1 MTICAICAEDVV
13 DGARF
18 CPQCGAL
25 LGTPSGL
32 EERKLVT
39 AVFAD
44 LVGFTS
50 RSEGMDVEDVRG
62 TLVVYFRLLRQ
73 ELERFGGTVEKFIG
87 DAVVAIFGAPA
98 AHEDDP
104 ERAVRAALSIQAV
117 LARAREERPNFD
129 LHVRIGVNTGE
140 ALVAIGAN
148 PHAGEGLAAGDV
160 VNTAAR
166 LQTAAPADGVLVGEM
181 TYRATSHV
189 VDYTGAQAI
198 EVKGKQYP
206 LNVWVAREAA
216 SLDADAGRPLAAP
229 LVGRDAQLEAL
240 WSTLE
245 RVRQER
251 SPRLLTLTGVPGI
264 GKSRL
269 VLELFR
275 RIEDTGAD
283 IRCRRGRSLP
293 YGEGVTFW
301 ALAEMVKAEAGIL
314 HSDSGA
320 AVARKLHQAVV
331 GIVDD
336 SHDAAWIESE
346 LRPLVGLE
354 RGQDLG
360 ADRQAETFAGWR
372 LFLESLARQRPLVLV
387 FEDIH
392 WADQALLEFIEHL
405 ADWLAGVPVLVLCT
419 ARPELFDQRPGWL
432 EGHANTDAIPLWP
445 LSDGATAE
453 LITDLLGQVPLPAD
467 IEQTLLR
474 RADGNPLYAQEY
486 VRMLVDRGLIVRA
499 GDRWALAEGAE
510 LPLPETVQ
518 SIIAARLDALTP
530 EEKAIVQ
537 DASVIGKVVWVGAVA
552 HVAGR
557 TRWAVEE
564 GLRRLQRK
572 EFLRLEQ
579 SSSVGAEMQYAF
591 QHALIRDVA
600 YSQIVRSVRADKHLR
615 AAAWI
620 ESLAEDRGDRVE
632 LLAHHYLTALE
643 LGSAAGSVDDALPER
658 ARGALLEAAD
668 RALGLNA
675 FTAAV
680 RFYTSAFELYPG
692 DEPVPP
698 RLRYRRAKARMYGEE
713 VLPDDLRDIAREL
726 ADGGDLESASEAESD
741 IGIWFDQQGHK
752 DDALDHLRRAV
763 DLLRSAPASRAKAG
777 ALTSL
782 ASVHV
787 LRGGLDEAIHAALE
801 SGTLAN
807 ELELDDLRAWSHQT
821 MALALLQQ
829 QDARGIGE
837 FEQAFAIAR
846 HLESY
851 DGAMIENNYGVCLLA
866 LGDLA
871 GAMRVQTQAR
881 RRSER
886 LGLPYAARL
895 VDGALGCLLYHSG
908 DWEQAGAIA
917 ARVIGQGDGTQHG
930 EAVEAHTIRG
940 RMALARGDRELAAE
954 DARRALSL
962 AREIGEP
969 QYLVPALGFQAHLHV
984 LEGRPDAAAE
994 LVSELVRDWWI
1005 GLALS
1010 AESLACAAF
1019 AASQAPAARDEFIAA
1034 ASRYALPSGWV
1045 EAAAVVAAG
1054 DFGLA
1059 ADRYR
1064 AIGSLPDEAAM
1075 RLHALKRGIEAGDMR
1090 PTLAWWHTVG
1100 AAGYAHEAAEAI
1112 GVGLRSPVSG
1122 PPPPG

>member
-181 TYRATSHV
+181 TYRATIHV

-198 EVKGKQYP
+198 EVKGKQHP

-269 VLELFR
+269 VLELFG

-283 IRCRRGRSLP
+283 VRCRRGRSLP

-354 RGQDLG
+354 RGQDPG

-453 LITDLLGQVPLPAD
+453 LITDLLGQVAAAGRHRADAAPAGRRQPPLRAGVRPDAGRPRPD
-467 IEQTLLR
+467 RPRRRSLGSGGGR
-474 RADGNPLYAQEY
+474 RAAA
-486 VRMLVDRGLIVRA
+486 A
-499 GDRWALAEGAE
+499 GDRPEHHRRAPGRADAGGEGDRPGRIGDRQGR
-510 LPLPETVQ
+510 LGRRRG
-518 SIIAARLDALTP
+518 ARRR
-530 EEKAIVQ
+530 
-537 DASVIGKVVWVGAVA
+537 A
-552 HVAGR
+552 H
-557 TRWAVEE
+557 
-564 GLRRLQRK
+564 
-572 EFLRLEQ
+572 
-579 SSSVGAEMQYAF
+579 SVGG
-591 QHALIRDVA
+591 RG
-600 YSQIVRSVRADKHLR
+600 R
-615 AAAWI
+615 AAA
-620 ESLAEDRGDRVE
+620 
-632 LLAHHYLTALE
+632 
-643 LGSAAGSVDDALPER
+643 
-658 ARGALLEAAD
+658 
-668 RALGLNA
+668 
-675 FTAAV
+675 
-680 RFYTSAFELYPG
+680 
-692 DEPVPP
+692 
-698 RLRYRRAKARMYGEE
+698 
-713 VLPDDLRDIAREL
+713 
-726 ADGGDLESASEAESD
+726 
-741 IGIWFDQQGHK
+741 
-752 DDALDHLRRAV
+752 
-763 DLLRSAPASRAKAG
+763 APA
-777 ALTSL
+777 
-782 ASVHV
+782 
-787 LRGGLDEAIHAALE
+787 
-801 SGTLAN
+801 
-807 ELELDDLRAWSHQT
+807 Q
-821 MALALLQQ
+821 
-829 QDARGIGE
+829 
-837 FEQAFAIAR
+837 
-846 HLESY
+846 
-851 DGAMIENNYGVCLLA
+851 GV
-866 LGDLA
+866 
-871 GAMRVQTQAR
+871 
-881 RRSER
+881 
-886 LGLPYAARL
+886 
-895 VDGALGCLLYHSG
+895 
-908 DWEQAGAIA
+908 
-917 ARVIGQGDGTQHG
+917 
-930 EAVEAHTIRG
+930 
-940 RMALARGDRELAAE
+940 
-954 DARRALSL
+954 
-962 AREIGEP
+962 
-969 QYLVPALGFQAHLHV
+969 
-984 LEGRPDAAAE
+984 
-994 LVSELVRDWWI
+994 
-1005 GLALS
+1005 
-1010 AESLACAAF
+1010 
-1019 AASQAPAARDEFIAA
+1019 PAARAVIVRRRRDAVRLPACPDPRRRLLADRQVGARGQALCGLPTGSSRWPRIAA
-1034 ASRYALPSGWV
+1034 TASSC
-1045 EAAAVVAAG
+1045 
-1054 DFGLA
+1054 
-1059 ADRYR
+1059 
-1064 AIGSLPDEAAM
+1064 
-1075 RLHALKRGIEAGDMR
+1075 
-1090 PTLAWWHTVG
+1090 
-1100 AAGYAHEAAEAI
+1100 
-1112 GVGLRSPVSG
+1112 SPITT
-1122 PPPPG
+1122 

>member
-1 MTICAICAEDVV
+1 M
-13 DGARF
+13 
-18 CPQCGAL
+18 
-25 LGTPSGL
+25 
-32 EERKLVT
+32 
-39 AVFAD
+39 
-44 LVGFTS
+44 
-50 RSEGMDVEDVRG
+50 
-62 TLVVYFRLLRQ
+62 
-73 ELERFGGTVEKFIG
+73 
-87 DAVVAIFGAPA
+87 
-98 AHEDDP
+98 
-104 ERAVRAALSIQAV
+104 
-117 LARAREERPNFD
+117 
-129 LHVRIGVNTGE
+129 
-140 ALVAIGAN
+140 
-148 PHAGEGLAAGDV
+148 
-160 VNTAAR
+160 
-166 LQTAAPADGVLVGEM
+166 
-181 TYRATSHV
+181 
-189 VDYTGAQAI
+189 
-198 EVKGKQYP
+198 
-206 LNVWVAREAA
+206 
-216 SLDADAGRPLAAP
+216 
-229 LVGRDAQLEAL
+229 
-240 WSTLE
+240 
-245 RVRQER
+245 
-251 SPRLLTLTGVPGI
+251 
-264 GKSRL
+264 
-269 VLELFR
+269 
-275 RIEDTGAD
+275 
-283 IRCRRGRSLP
+283 
-293 YGEGVTFW
+293 TFW

-680 RFYTSAFELYPG
+680 RFTRPRSSSIRATSPCRRACATGAPRPGCTARRCCPTTSATSPASWPTAGSGVRVGSRE
-692 DEPVPP
+692 
-698 RLRYRRAKARMYGEE
+698 RH
-713 VLPDDLRDIAREL
+713 RD
-726 ADGGDLESASEAESD
+726 
-741 IGIWFDQQGHK
+741 WFDQQGHK

-763 DLLRSAPASRAKAG
+763 DLLRSAPASGQGRRADVAGKRPRASGRAGRGDPRRPRVGHAGQRAG
-777 ALTSL
+777 ARRP
-782 ASVHV
+782 A
-787 LRGGLDEAIHAALE
+787 GLEPPD
-801 SGTLAN
+801 
-807 ELELDDLRAWSHQT
+807 
-821 MALALLQQ
+821 
-829 QDARGIGE
+829 
-837 FEQAFAIAR
+837 
-846 HLESY
+846 
-851 DGAMIENNYGVCLLA
+851 DGA
-866 LGDLA
+866 
-871 GAMRVQTQAR
+871 GA
-881 RRSER
+881 
-886 LGLPYAARL
+886 
-895 VDGALGCLLYHSG
+895 
-908 DWEQAGAIA
+908 
-917 ARVIGQGDGTQHG
+917 
-930 EAVEAHTIRG
+930 
-940 RMALARGDRELAAE
+940 
-954 DARRALSL
+954 
-962 AREIGEP
+962 
-969 QYLVPALGFQAHLHV
+969 
-984 LEGRPDAAAE
+984 
-994 LVSELVRDWWI
+994 
-1005 GLALS
+1005 
-1010 AESLACAAF
+1010 
-1019 AASQAPAARDEFIAA
+1019 APAAGR
-1034 ASRYALPSGWV
+1034 
-1045 EAAAVVAAG
+1045 AG
-1054 DFGLA
+1054 D
-1059 ADRYR
+1059 RRVR
-1064 AIGSLPDEAAM
+1064 A
-1075 RLHALKRGIEAGDMR
+1075 GIRHRSAS
-1090 PTLAWWHTVG
+1090 
-1100 AAGYAHEAAEAI
+1100 
-1112 GVGLRSPVSG
+1112 GVL
-1122 PPPPG
+1122 